1 MSTHNFQTIAVFGC
15 GTIGASWAGLFAARG
30 LNVRLYDVSAEA
42 LAAGQRK
49 ALTALEGLLFSE
61 EDADRLQEARG
72 RIQVAKSA
80 QELLE
85 GADFVQES
93 VLERYGIK
101 REAHEVIERHAA
113 PEAVIASSS
122 SGLLAHRMQKGLAH
136 PERFVVAHPFNP
148 PHLIPLVELVPGP
161 RTSEDVLMAAHGFYA
176 SLKKVPV
183 IVRKEVPGHLAN
195 RLAAAVWREAIDLV
209 ANGVASLE
217 DVDKA
222 LYAGPGLRWAFMG
235 QHLIYHLNGG
245 AGGYEKFFEHFGPQL
260 ESYMK
265 DMANWTEVP
274 ESARREVLAQMRAS
288 VVGRDMAELEK
299 WRDERLA
306 KLVNVLYAEEKEPV
320 EKVLTQ

>member
-1 MSTHNFQTIAVFGC
+1 MSDQNFQTIAVFGC

-42 LAAGQRK
+42 LASGQRK
-49 ALTALEGLLFSE
+49 AFTALDGLLAAE
-61 EDADRLQEARG
+61 EDAERLQDARG
-72 RIQVAKSA
+72 RIRVAKSA
-80 QELLE
+80 QELLD

-122 SGLLAHRMQKGLAH
+122 SGLLAHRMQEGLAH

-245 AGGYEKFFEHFGPQL
+245 QGGYEQFFEHFGPQL

-265 DMANWTEVP
+265 DMASWTEVP

-288 VVGRDMAELEK
+288 VAGRDMAELEK

-306 KLVNVLYAEEKEPV
+306 KLVHVLYAEEELASSTK
-320 EKVLTQ
+320 